1 MYSIKSKGLQ
11 FNYPYRLTF
20 NLISSNTSHKD
31 INSTNNYERPI
42 KGNIIKK
49 DKQNQYIVKL
59 IKDREQT
66 MKENQKKKVDLLID
80 KAYERYN
87 NNIRTYNFNTI
98 YKNERK
104 VCDYLPKITKQRIT
118 EEIINKSNKLF
129 PVHYYSVQR
138 NTIGEA
144 LMRRKE
150 KEKKLNQYKQLYR
163 IKYITDRE
171 DFNTPIIAYK
181 DKEISTQVYSVDL
194 SKTTSTLFSKI
205 NKNNKR
211 SRQNINE
218 ITR

>member
-1 MYSIKSKGLQ
+1 M
-11 FNYPYRLTF
+11 
-20 NLISSNTSHKD
+20 
-31 INSTNNYERPI
+31 NNYERPT
-42 KGNIIKK
+42 KGSKNKEK
-49 DKQNQYIVKL
+49 PNTYIVKL
-59 IKDREQT
+59 LKDREQT
-66 MKENQKKKVDLLID
+66 IKENQKKKVDLLID

-104 VCDYLPKITKQRIT
+104 VCDYLPRITKQRIT

-129 PVHYYSVQR
+129 PVHYYSAQK

-150 KEKKLNQYKQLYR
+150 REKKLNQYKQMYR
-163 IKYITDRE
+163 IKYLTDK
-171 DFNTPIIAYK
+171 DDLNSPIIPYT

-205 NKNNKR
+205 NKKNKR
-211 SRQNINE
+211 SKQNINE
-218 ITR
+218 ITC

>member
-11 FNYPYRLTF
+11 FNYPYRLAF
-20 NLISSNTSHKD
+20 NLISQTNSNKD
-31 INSTNNYERPI
+31 TNTVNNYERPI
-42 KGNIIKK
+42 KGSRNKEK
-49 DKQNQYIVKL
+49 PNTYIVKL

-66 MKENQKKKVDLLID
+66 IKENQKKKVDLLID

-129 PVHYYSVQR
+129 PVHYYSVQK

-150 KEKKLNQYKQLYR
+150 REKKLNQYKPMYR
-163 IKYITDRE
+163 IKYLTDTN
-171 DFNTPIIAYK
+171 DLNSPIIPYTE
-181 DKEISTQVYSVDL
+181 KEISTQVYSVDL
-194 SKTTSTLFSKI
+194 SKTTSTLFSKL
-205 NKNNKR
+205 NKKNRR
-211 SRQNINE
+211 SKQNIHE

>member
-20 NLISSNTSHKD
+20 NLISQNNSHKE
-31 INSTNNYERPI
+31 INTVNNYERPT
-42 KGNIIKK
+42 KGSKNKEK
-49 DKQNQYIVKL
+49 PNTYIVKL
-59 IKDREQT
+59 LKDREQT
-66 MKENQKKKVDLLID
+66 IKENQKKKVDLLID

-104 VCDYLPKITKQRIT
+104 VCDYLPRITKQRIT

-129 PVHYYSVQR
+129 PVHYYSAQK

-150 KEKKLNQYKQLYR
+150 REKKLNQYKQMYR
-163 IKYITDRE
+163 IKYLTDK
-171 DFNTPIIAYK
+171 DDLNSPIIPYT

-205 NKNNKR
+205 NKKNKR
-211 SRQNINE
+211 SKQNINE
-218 ITR
+218 VTR